1 MLKDVSFAVATGQIA
16 AIIGKN
22 GCGKSTLLSIAA
34 GLLRPDDGRVLLGG
48 ENPFTQPALRRK
60 IGYVAQG
67 DCLFEEL
74 TVADNLQF
82 WASAAGIAREAARAG
97 PFVELLGLGDFWRK
111 RVCDLS
117 GGMRRRAA
125 ICAALLS
132 DPLYILLDEPF
143 SGLDLIYREELSG
156 FLRKLKAL
164 GKTLLYTTHSPEEL
178 ASLSDVALLLSDGRI
193 ARQEDTKSISKNQA
207 DLQAVFLSYLKGEHN

>member
-1 MLKDVSFAVATGQIA
+1 MLGDVSFSVATGQIA

-22 GCGKSTLLSIAA
+22 GCGKSTLLSIVA
-34 GLLRPDDGRVLLGG
+34 GLLRPDDGRVLLSG
-48 ENPFTQPALRRK
+48 EDPFAQPALRRK
-60 IGYVAQG
+60 IGYLAQG

-74 TVADNLQF
+74 SVGDNLRF
-82 WASAAGIAREAARAG
+82 WASAAGLSREAVRTG
-97 PFVELLGLGDFWRK
+97 PYPELLGLCDFWQK

-117 GGMRRRAA
+117 GGMRRRVA

-143 SGLDLIYREELSG
+143 TGLDLVYRQELSS
-156 FLRKLKAL
+156 FLLAMKGL

-193 ARQEDTKSISKNQA
+193 ARCEDTKSIKQA